1 MSLFGSYLEANT
13 GLALESTDYN
23 IKDYLVEDGG
33 NDLAFL
39 MGMALGESSGLDTI
53 NDLVLSEK
61 LKRKFLMVLPKLKK
75 LS

>member
-39 MGMALGESSGLDTI
+39 MGMALGESSGLDTK
-53 NDLVLSEK
+53 K